1 MEHLRDLVYYR
12 ADVDSIPR
20 LSRDEEEALLHCI
33 RLAREHRIPV
43 HLGTLAKRRLIEGN
57 QPLIIFLAQ
66 KYRPGFHR
74 LHLDDLIQEGNLA
87 LLAATEHCHH
97 IGDTFSSYAAK
108 AVRTAFLHAQSYD
121 QPMYVSPSILHTL
134 RERGELG
141 DNVLLH
147 SCSIDRPLNGYDTKT
162 LADTLTTPAPD
173 ITPQASED
181 TTKWVEAL
189 LAGLT
194 ERQRQLLSL
203 RYGLDPADAR
213 EHTNIEIAQML
224 NLSETNVCETLQRA
238 INACRRIYEHTT
250 QGAACPPQQQ
260 LREQHPPHRYV
271 EPHNEKMAHKRLE
284 QYEKLQAAFAS
295 LRAQEQRI
303 TSHTLSA
310 AAHVDSRVAR
320 EFIRTYRDTEYE
332 QERTGADQKRLEEAY
347 ALLQAQER
355 PITAPTLCQMAQVS
369 ATAAGAFIRKKAG
382 DEQGRLL
389 AAYERLQAQ
398 GVKPIGKGRLAQA
411 AQVSK
416 NTAAGFLRSSI
427 SHYPQGLPV

>member
-1 MEHLRDLVYYR
+1 
-12 ADVDSIPR
+12 
-20 LSRDEEEALLHCI
+20 
-33 RLAREHRIPV
+33 
-43 HLGTLAKRRLIEGN
+43 
-57 QPLIIFLAQ
+57 
-66 KYRPGFHR
+66 
-74 LHLDDLIQEGNLA
+74 
-87 LLAATEHCHH
+87 
-97 IGDTFSSYAAK
+97 
-108 AVRTAFLHAQSYD
+108 
-121 QPMYVSPSILHTL
+121 MYVSPSILHTL

-147 SCSIDRPLNGYDTKT
+147 SCSIDRPFNGYDTKI

-320 EFIRTYRDTEYE
+320 EFLRTYGTQRMN
-332 QERTGADQKRLEEAY
+332 KN
-347 ALLQAQER
+347 
-355 PITAPTLCQMAQVS
+355 AQVPTKS
-369 ATAAGAFIRKKAG
+369 G
-382 DEQGRLL
+382 
-389 AAYERLQAQ
+389 
-398 GVKPIGKGRLAQA
+398 
-411 AQVSK
+411 
-416 NTAAGFLRSSI
+416 
-427 SHYPQGLPV
+427 